1 MPFLARSKERKTKG
15 DVPSQG
21 LRRLTAS
28 MVVDTRSRGWE
39 MVWLH
44 VQDIAWRHLVF
55 VRPDATSPPFALSA
69 AAPASGIQAQLA
81 ALLALD
87 DDSSHGFVGMDAEI
101 PRAVLRKA
109 PFIKVAHMHSRFP

>member
-1 MPFLARSKERKTKG
+1 
-15 DVPSQG
+15 
-21 LRRLTAS
+21 
-28 MVVDTRSRGWE
+28 MVLDTRSRGWE

-69 AAPASGIQAQLA
+69 AVPGSGIQAQLA

-87 DDSSHGFVGMDAEI
+87 DDSSHGYVGMDSEI

-109 PFIKVAHMHSRFP
+109 PFVKVSKSHTYQH

>member
-1 MPFLARSKERKTKG
+1 
-15 DVPSQG
+15 
-21 LRRLTAS
+21 
-28 MVVDTRSRGWE
+28 MVTDTRSRGWE
-39 MVWLH
+39 MVWHH

-55 VRPDATSPPFALSA
+55 VRPDATSPPFALSTGA
-69 AAPASGIQAQLA
+69 LGTGIQAQLA

-109 PFIKVAHMHSRFP
+109 PFVKVDFALYHTHATV